1 MQSVQ
6 TPISGAGAKLALT
19 IEILLL
25 GASPGH
31 FLRAYTEHH
40 LRASF
45 GPHIQANS
53 EYYLRVS
60 LEHQLQQR
68 GMAS

>member
-6 TPISGAGAKLALT
+6 TPISGASAKLALT

-31 FLRAYTEHH
+31 FLRASPGHH
-40 LRASF
+40 LRDPL
-45 GPHIQANS
+45 GQHIQANS

-60 LEHQLQQR
+60 LVHHLQQR